1 MQHFLWYSYIMD
13 TTQLYNDLMALCTQQ
28 GSGFLFKDYTLD
40 GRHVRV
46 FDYRLVSYSD
56 FKRPNAE
63 NCRGTMFEVSPDG
76 QMIDLLCLPMPKFH
90 GLGDCPDTMKL
101 DLSPQNIRRIA
112 DKPDGS
118 LMSTY
123 LWNGQLKLKSK
134 GSPSSKEALACEQFV
149 QLDDTLHALLQ
160 SLTKQ
165 YTVNLEYTGPNNHL
179 FLYYPDTKL
188 TILNLRDRHTG
199 AIHYLHEV
207 LSPEQYAHVQSYDV
221 STYPIPEDIDAFLTD
236 LATHKNI
243 EGIVVEL
250 HPGQTCDRFKMK
262 TQSYLKLHRAK
273 SAISRDSR
281 DIEHCWIVKEPKH
294 IYHAV
299 LHQKSDELRLLMRE
313 TPALVALIQQ
323 MEEEVQ
329 PKVMDLEHRITAFY
343 HEHRNLDKVAFI
355 QKSKKE
361 WGTYAPLLIQTYVYG
376 RVDVLSYAEKN
387 PSQFVN
393 LMQYQQQGPHYG
405 NEHHPGY
412 TP

>member
-1 MQHFLWYSYIMD
+1 MNIS
-13 TTQLYNDLMALCTQQ
+13 QLYDDLMALCAQQ
-28 GSGFLFKDYTLD
+28 GSGFLFKDYLLD
-40 GRHVRV
+40 NRQVRV

-63 NCRGTMFEVSPDG
+63 NCRGTMFEIHADG
-76 QMIDLLCLPMPKFH
+76 SMKTLLCLPMPKFH

-123 LWNGQLKLKSK
+123 LWDGTLKIKSK
-134 GSPSSKEALACEQFV
+134 GSPTSKEARAGEQLV
-149 QLDDTLHALLQ
+149 HLDDTLHRLLQ
-160 SLTKQ
+160 DLTQ
-165 YTVNLEYTGPNNHL
+165 RYTVNLEYTGPDNHL
-179 FLYYPDTKL
+179 FLYYPETKL
-188 TILNLRDRHTG
+188 TILNLRDRQTG
-199 AIHYLHEV
+199 TISYLHDV
-207 LSPEQYAHVQSYDV
+207 LDEERYAQVQQYDV
-221 STYPIPEDIDAFLTD
+221 QTYPIPDDMDAFLAS
-236 LATHKNI
+236 LASNRTV
-243 EGIVVEL
+243 EGVVVEL
-250 HPGQTCDRFKMK
+250 HPGQTCERFKVK
-262 TQSYLKLHRAK
+262 TESYLKLHRAK

-281 DIEHCWIVKEPKH
+281 DMEHCWIVKEPKH

-329 PKVMDLEHRITAFY
+329 PKVMELEKRITTFY
-343 HEHRNLDKVAFI
+343 HDHRHLDKLAYVKMAQQHLGNHATLAI
-355 QKSKKE
+355 QS
-361 WGTYAPLLIQTYVYG
+361 YVHG
-376 RVDVLSYAEKN
+376 RVDIMPYAEKN
-387 PSQFVN
+387 VGHFVN
-393 LMQYQQQGPHYG
+393 LKMYEQQGPHYG